1 MSNVERVR
9 EALLGQPTED
19 YFRQR
24 AFSGWKP
31 VAIIWERPI
40 QDAEAKE
47 PPMEDVPYGLSIGAD
62 CCTLVENSG
71 EKQVIL
77 KVIEGIVRDERISQ
91 IAAGLN
97 RDGFRTRQGRPW
109 TALAVFELLPRLIE
123 VGPRVFPTTEWAERR
138 QQLFNAV

>member
-9 EALLGQPTED
+9 EALLGQPSED

-24 AFSGWKP
+24 AFAGWKP

-40 QDAEAKE
+40 QDPNMKEQPAEE
-47 PPMEDVPYGLSIGAD
+47 IPYGLAIGAD
-62 CCTLVENSG
+62 CCTLIENSE

-91 IAAGLN
+91 IAGGLN
-97 RDGFRTRQGRPW
+97 RDGYRTRQGSPW
-109 TALAVFELLPRLIE
+109 TARDVFELLPRLIE

>member
-1 MSNVERVR
+1 MNNVERVR
-9 EALLGQPTED
+9 EALLGQPSED

-24 AFSGWKP
+24 AFAGWKP

-40 QDAEAKE
+40 QDPNMKE
-47 PPMEDVPYGLSIGAD
+47 QPVEEIPYGLTVGSD
-62 CCTLVENSG
+62 CCTLVENSE

-97 RDGFRTRQGRPW
+97 RDGFRTRRGAPW
-109 TALAVFELLPRLIE
+109 NARDVFEMLPRLIE